1 MHCYPYDDGFA
12 VVSDGGPGNWN
23 PTGNVYKVPI
33 VPQSDDG
40 EPLTADDAGAY
51 SFCPDHNG

>member
-1 MHCYPYDDGFA
+1 M
-12 VVSDGGPGNWN
+12 SDGGPGNWN

-40 EPLTADDAGAY
+40 EPQTADDAGALFVLIFFDIWY
-51 SFCPDHNG
+51 ND

>member
-1 MHCYPYDDGFA
+1 M
-12 VVSDGGPGNWN
+12 SDGGPGNWN

-40 EPLTADDAGAY
+40 EPQTADDAGALFV
-51 SFCPDHNG
+51 SIFFDM